1 MEIFKLVGSIM
12 IDSAEAEK
20 SISKTGEEAKSMG
33 EKLGDGVKKAG
44 KWAAGITAGAISV
57 GAAMVAAAKDTAS
70 NMDVIDKASIR
81 MGISAERYQ
90 ELSYAAGLCGVEMS
104 TMEKA
109 AKKLEG
115 TDLNFDDAIN
125 QLMAISDES
134 ERSAAATDLF
144 GESVAYKLTPLLQA
158 GAGGLAEMTAEANA
172 LGLVM
177 GEDTVK
183 AGAAMNDQF
192 SKVEQSVN
200 VLKTNLMTSLMPYVS
215 QILYWVITN
224 MPKIQATISRVIDAI
239 TPIVKPL
246 LDMLM
251 AFLPEFLSLFEQVMA
266 FIQPPLE
273 WLIGVISTALDG
285 IFTLIRNAGSFLG
298 NLFGIGG
305 GSDNSH
311 AGGLASVP
319 YDGYK
324 ATLHRGETVLNAND
338 ASDLVAVLNDLKN
351 RSAAQPQP
359 ATIVVQSVL
368 DGKVVGETVTK
379 YQKERDRAYGI

>member
-44 KWAAGITAGAISV
+44 KWAAGITAGAIAV
-57 GAAMVAAAKDTAS
+57 GSAMVAAAKDTAS

-104 TMEKA
+104 TMEEA

-134 ERSAAATDLF
+134 ERSAAAADLF
-144 GESVAYKLTPLLQA
+144 GESAYKLTPLLQA

-192 SKVEQSVN
+192 SKVEQSAN
-200 VLKTNLMTSLMPYVS
+200 ALKTNLMTSLMPYVS
-215 QILYWVITN
+215 QILDWVITN
-224 MPKIQATISRVIDAI
+224 MPKIQTTISRVIYAI

-338 ASDLVAVLNDLKN
+338 ASDLVAVLKDLKN
-351 RSAAQPQP
+351 GSAAQPQP

-368 DGKVVGETVTK
+368 DGRVIGETVTR
-379 YQKERDRAYGI
+379 YQDRRERAYGL

>member
-1 MEIFKLVGSIM
+1 
-12 IDSAEAEK
+12 
-20 SISKTGEEAKSMG
+20 MG

-44 KWAAGITAGAISV
+44 KWAAGITAGAIAV
-57 GAAMVAAAKDTAS
+57 GSAMVAAAKDTAS

-104 TMEKA
+104 TMEEA

-134 ERSAAATDLF
+134 ERSAAAADLF
-144 GESVAYKLTPLLQA
+144 GESAYKLTPLLQA

-192 SKVEQSVN
+192 SKVEQSAN
-200 VLKTNLMTSLMPYVS
+200 ALKTNLMTSLMPYVS
-215 QILYWVITN
+215 QILDWVITN

-285 IFTLIRNAGSFLG
+285 IFTLIRNDSATVFAVDFCVLLPL
-298 NLFGIGG
+298 NPVLELLLFPK
-305 GSDNSH
+305 
-311 AGGLASVP
+311 LP
-319 YDGYK
+319 L
-324 ATLHRGETVLNAND
+324 TL
-338 ASDLVAVLNDLKN
+338 
-351 RSAAQPQP
+351 
-359 ATIVVQSVL
+359 
-368 DGKVVGETVTK
+368 
-379 YQKERDRAYGI
+379 